1 MTWAQIDDVATELGR
16 DIDFDSTE
24 GRQIAKWLR
33 RAELII
39 RNRIPVLDEWC
50 RDAGY
55 REVVVEVESAAVAR
69 KALNPEGVSSTMLQ
83 IDDGNMQTS
92 IDRSRSRGEIAFLDE
107 EWDMLLKRVSSDL
120 ATAVITPE
128 PVVIPPPRYPYDY

>member
-1 MTWAQIDDVATELGR
+1 MM
-16 DIDFDSTE
+16 
-24 GRQIAKWLR
+24 
-33 RAELII
+33 I

-50 RDAGY
+50 RDERY
-55 REVVVEVESAAVAR
+55 QETVIEVESAAVAR

-92 IDRSRSRGEIAFLDE
+92 IDSSRSRGEISILDE

-120 ATAVITPE
+120 ATAVIAPE
-128 PVVIPPPRYPYDY
+128 PVAIPLPHYPYDY

>member
-1 MTWAQIDDVATELGR
+1 MTCAQVDDVAAELGR
-16 DIDFDSTE
+16 DIADGTE
-24 GRQIAKWLR
+24 AKQINKWLR
-33 RAELII
+33 RAEMLI

-50 RDAGY
+50 EDEAYRDI
-55 REVVVEVESAAVAR
+55 VVEVESAAVAR

-92 IDRSRSRGEIAFLDE
+92 IDSSRSRGEISILDE

-120 ATAVITPE
+120 ATAVVTPE
-128 PVVIPPPRYPYDY
+128 PVVIPLPHYPYDY

>member
-1 MTWAQIDDVATELGR
+1 MTFARVDDVAAELGR
-16 DIDFDSTE
+16 DIAADGTE
-24 GRQIAKWLR
+24 AKQITKWLR
-33 RAELII
+33 RAEMLI

-50 RDAGY
+50 EDENY
-55 REVVVEVESAAVAR
+55 HDIVVEVESAAVAR

-92 IDRSRSRGEIAFLDE
+92 IDSSRSRGEISILDE

-120 ATAVITPE
+120 ATAVIAPE
-128 PVVIPPPRYPYDY
+128 LVVIPLPHYPYDY

>member
-1 MTWAQIDDVATELGR
+1 MTFARVDDVAAELGR
-16 DIDFDSTE
+16 DIAADGTE
-24 GRQIAKWLR
+24 AKQITKWLR
-33 RAELII
+33 RAEMLI

-50 RDAGY
+50 KDENYRD
-55 REVVVEVESAAVAR
+55 VVVEVESAAVAR

-92 IDRSRSRGEIAFLDE
+92 IDSSRSRGEISFLDE

-120 ATAVITPE
+120 ATAVIAPE
-128 PVVIPPPRYPYDY
+128 PVVIPLPHYPYDY

>member
-1 MTWAQIDDVATELGR
+1 MTFARVDDVAAELGR
-16 DIDFDSTE
+16 DIAADGTE
-24 GRQIAKWLR
+24 AKQITKWLR
-33 RAELII
+33 RAEMLI

-50 RDAGY
+50 KDENYRD
-55 REVVVEVESAAVAR
+55 VVVEVESAAVAR

-92 IDRSRSRGEIAFLDE
+92 IDSSRSHGEISILDE

-120 ATAVITPE
+120 ATAVIAPE
-128 PVVIPPPRYPYDY
+128 PVVIPLPHYPYDY

>member
-1 MTWAQIDDVATELGR
+1 MTFARVDDVAAELGR
-16 DIDFDSTE
+16 DIAADGTE
-24 GRQIAKWLR
+24 AKQITKWLR
-33 RAELII
+33 RAEMLI

-50 RDAGY
+50 KDENYRD
-55 REVVVEVESAAVAR
+55 VVVEVESAAVAR

-92 IDRSRSRGEIAFLDE
+92 IDSSRSRSEISILDE

-120 ATAVITPE
+120 TAVIAPE
-128 PVVIPPPRYPYDY
+128 PVVIPLPHYPYDY

>member
-1 MTWAQIDDVATELGR
+1 MTFARVDDVAAELGR
-16 DIDFDSTE
+16 DIAADGTE
-24 GRQIAKWLR
+24 AKQTTKWLR
-33 RAELII
+33 RAEMLI

-50 RDAGY
+50 KDENYRD
-55 REVVVEVESAAVAR
+55 VVVEVESAAVAR

-92 IDRSRSRGEIAFLDE
+92 IDSSRSRGEISILDE

-120 ATAVITPE
+120 ATAVIAPE
-128 PVVIPPPRYPYDY
+128 PVVIPLPHYPYDY